1 MKKAIM
7 WLSILSASLL
17 ITMFACSAPT
27 QKPSPQAEAPAPSA
41 APVAKSGWETTWDK
55 WQAEA
60 RNERKLVIYG
70 TAKPLVHQ
78 AIAKGIKQAH
88 GIELEFLSGRSAE
101 IEQKIMT
108 EYRAGLHLP
117 DVWMAGGPDTAVF
130 IFKPADM
137 AEDLDP
143 LIIRPEARD
152 PKTWYTGSFEK
163 QYNDPWHLS
172 FSFIAAVDIPLAVNN
187 TLVRPDE
194 IKSLDD
200 LLDPKWK
207 GKMILN
213 DPTTSGKGQQSFV
226 VIGWKMRDWDY
237 WRAIAKQE
245 PVLLRDTRLATDWL
259 AKGRYPILISPS
271 TSAAAEFM
279 QAGAPIGFVRFAKEG
294 YVSHSGGTIS
304 LLKKAPHPAAAKLF
318 LNWLL
323 SKEGQTTWSRADGTQ
338 SARTDVPTDHLDAVR
353 LRDPNV
359 KYFSTSDWEYVSRDL
374 TKDVALA
381 KEIFAPLI
389 K

>member
-1 MKKAIM
+1 MKKLFIWFPIA
-7 WLSILSASLL
+7 ATSLL
-17 ITMFACSAPT
+17 LTLIACSNPAEKALPETRTAAPT
-27 QKPSPQAEAPAPSA
+27 LTPAA
-41 APVAKSGWETTWDK
+41 RSGWEATWEQ
-55 WQAEA
+55 WQAQA
-60 RNERKLVIYG
+60 KNERKLVIYG

-78 AIAKGIKQAH
+78 AIAKGLKQTLD
-88 GIELEFLSGRSAE
+88 IELEFLSGRSAE

-143 LIIRPEARD
+143 LIIRPEVRD
-152 PKTWYTGSFEK
+152 PKTWYTGSFDK

-172 FSFIAAVDIPLAVNN
+172 FSFIASVDIPLAIN
-187 TLVRPDE
+187 TNLVKADE

-226 VIGWKMRDWDY
+226 VIGWKMRSWDY

-245 PVLLRDTRLATDWL
+245 PVIIRDTRLATDWL
-259 AKGRYPILISPS
+259 ARGRYPILISPS

-279 QAGAPIGFVRFAKEG
+279 QAGAPIGLVRFAREG

-304 LLKKAPHPAAAKLF
+304 LLKKAPHPAASKLF

-338 SARTDVPTDHLDAVR
+338 SARNDVPTDHLDSGR
-353 LRDPNV
+353 LRDPNI

-374 TKDVALA
+374 KKDESLA
-381 KEIFAPLI
+381 KEIFGPLLR
-389 K
+389 